1 MTQPK
6 KVSIIV
12 PCYNSAKYIKT
23 TLKCLI
29 NQYYK
34 NTEIICVDD
43 GSTDS
48 TAKILAK
55 AAKKE
60 QRIKVITLEKNQG
73 LFNARLCGAQKACGD
88 YILFVDSDD
97 MVSPNWVGA
106 LVFKAES
113 AAADLVYGD
122 MRKKGDVLRDNIDP
136 QKCSYHN
143 FDPVRLSDFDN
154 SGMEIFDRFMH
165 THGLCSHYHYVWNK
179 LIKKQLW
186 DRCAADFYAFRQK
199 YPHLVMGEDIAFSLT
214 LLIFANHVVNIH
226 HEYYIYCVHE
236 AQSVN
241 TDNLGKLNK
250 NVKDL
255 LAVFSY
261 FKEILQKY
269 GLFDKYEEQYT
280 LFKQRFGV
288 IYGRLAR
295 ELALPDETKDFIQE
309 QFGCKKIQNP
319 ANVKSEQFL
328 NLMTN
333 TADAEDEYEKLVE
346 LIHSDKI
353 KVVSFDVF
361 DTLVLRPFAKPSDIF
376 LNLNKPFM
384 ELFGITSFVDFSS
397 IRAHAEYC
405 CHKLQK
411 AANPDVEEPT
421 LGDIYDTL
429 SKIYGYDR
437 EKLRIIEQLE
447 IENEIKFAYPR
458 KSAVELFS
466 MAKNAGKRVIISSDM
481 YLPGECIEAILQKCG
496 VSGYEKLYL
505 SSKLHLTKHSGRL
518 YSAILNDF
526 SQIGAGGIMHIG
538 DNVQS
543 DILRAEEYGITA
555 IHFPKTMD
563 LFFGR
568 NSNIYSGKSF
578 DKICFQTNGFADMEI
593 GYYGYTGVRCAMAV
607 VANKIFDFPFVSFNK
622 VSDFN
627 GDPNFIGYYAVG
639 MHIYSVAR
647 WLIEQT
653 KNKGLRTIHFAA
665 RDGYLIKQ
673 AYDILTENMEGVP
686 SSNYLRV
693 SRKAFAIADIN
704 SFNDIYSI
712 RHKMNFASQTPNNIF
727 DLFCPVMSK
736 KSKDAYNAFK
746 NDNREFCETKFEEIV
761 SFSKFMA
768 SFYNQYLTDADFAGY
783 NKKLKDYFSDTIAE
797 NDVFFDIGYS
807 GRVELVLNRLLG
819 RRIKS
824 FYIHSNDEQL
834 NKRAAVG
841 DIDNTTFYDFKP
853 IVTGVVREH
862 ILSET
867 APSTI
872 GYEFVD
878 GKLVPVFDVFDMN
891 YPTVFLTRAMQ
902 DAALEFVSD
911 MHRLFSDNAEILHA
925 KNFVLSRPF
934 EYYLHSSRLFD
945 RQVLAELEFE
955 DDLGE
960 GHAVSGMDFWERL
973 RRRVWVNKPESTI
986 PDKIIHS
993 SLLTRALYFLL
1004 FDRKQFKEKFKKR
1017 FSKNNEKKD

>member
-34 NTEIICVDD
+34 NTEIICVND

-73 LFNARLCGAQKACGD
+73 LFNARLCGTQKACGD

-122 MRKKGDVLRDNIDP
+122 MCKKGDVLRDNIDP

-165 THGLCSHYHYVWNK
+165 THGLCAHYHHAWNK
-179 LIKKQLW
+179 LIKKELW

-214 LLIFANHVVNIH
+214 LLIFATHVVNIH

-236 AQSVN
+236 TQSVN
-241 TDNLGKLNK
+241 PDNLGKFNK
-250 NVKDL
+250 NIKDL

-269 GLFDKYEEQYT
+269 GLFDKYKEQYT
-280 LFKQRFGV
+280 LFKQRFGI

-295 ELALPDETKDFIQE
+295 ELDLPEETKNFVME
-309 QFGCKKIQNP
+309 QFGCDTIKNP
-319 ANVKSEQFL
+319 ADVQSEQFL
-328 NLMTN
+328 SLMTN
-333 TADAEDEYEKLVE
+333 MSDADDRYEKLIE

-361 DTLVLRPFAKPSDIF
+361 DTLVLRPFANPADIF
-376 LNLNKPFM
+376 INLNKPFM
-384 ELFGITSFVDFSS
+384 KLFGITSFIDFSELRS
-397 IRAHAEYC
+397 HAERC
-405 CHKLQK
+405 CRKLQK

-421 LGDIYDTL
+421 LDDIYDTL

-437 EKLRIIEQLE
+437 EKLGVIEQLE

-458 KSAVELFS
+458 KAATGLFK
-466 MAKNAGKRVIISSDM
+466 MALTAGKHVVISSDM
-481 YLPGECIEAILQKCG
+481 YLSSECIETILQKCG
-496 VSGYEKLYL
+496 VVGYEKLYL

-518 YSAILNDF
+518 YPVILQDF
-526 SQIGAGGIMHIG
+526 PDVEPSGVLHIG
-538 DNVQS
+538 DNFKS
-543 DILRAEEYGITA
+543 DIVRAKENGITA
-555 IHFPKTMD
+555 VHFPKAME
-563 LFFGR
+563 LFLGR
-568 NSNIYSGKSF
+568 NVDVYSGKSF
-578 DKICFQTNGFADMEI
+578 DNICFRTNGFVDMEL
-593 GYYGYTGVRCAMAV
+593 GYYNYTGVRCAMAV
-607 VANKIFDFPFVSFNK
+607 VANKVFDFPFVSFNSK
-622 VSDFN
+622 SDFN
-627 GDPNFIGYYAVG
+627 ADPNFIGYYAVG

-704 SFNDIYSI
+704 GFNDIYSL
-712 RHKMNFASQTPNNIF
+712 RYKVNFASQTPDDIF
-727 DLFCPVMSK
+727 KLFSPVMNGQSK
-736 KSKDAYNAFK
+736 EAFLAFK
-746 NDNREFCETKFEEIV
+746 NGHKEFCDTKFDDIV

-783 NKKLKDYFSDTIAE
+783 NKKLKDYFFDIIAP

-807 GRVELVLNRLLG
+807 GRIELVLNRLLG
-819 RRIKS
+819 RKIKS
-824 FYIHSNDEQL
+824 FYIHSNGEQVD
-834 NKRAAVG
+834 KRAAVG

-853 IVTGVVREH
+853 IVTGVIREH
-862 ILSET
+862 ILSEL

-872 GYEFVD
+872 GYEFAD
-878 GKLVPVFDVFDMN
+878 GKPNPIFDVFDMH
-891 YPTVFLTRAMQ
+891 YPTVFLTCAMQ
-902 DAALEFVSD
+902 EAALEFVSD
-911 MHRLFSDNAEILHA
+911 MHRLFSENTEILHA

-945 RQVLAELEFE
+945 RQVFAELEFE

-960 GHAVSGMDFWERL
+960 GRTISGMKCWDRL
-973 RRRVWVNKPESTI
+973 RNRVWTSSAQPGIPQKILSSSTF
-986 PDKIIHS
+986 
-993 SLLTRALYFLL
+993 TRALYFLL

-1017 FSKNNEKKD
+1017 FSKKNEKKD